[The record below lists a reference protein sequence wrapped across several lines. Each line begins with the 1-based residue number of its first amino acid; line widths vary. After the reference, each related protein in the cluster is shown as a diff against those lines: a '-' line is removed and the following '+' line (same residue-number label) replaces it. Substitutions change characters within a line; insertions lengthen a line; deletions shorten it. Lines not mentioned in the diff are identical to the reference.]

1 MTFSESVKK
10 EFAVEIPRSACCRR
24 AMAYG
29 LLFDAEIEGDRVSF
43 DVNNEEFADFI
54 ARLLE
59 RQFSKDI
66 STEKVVKSGKTYY
79 KISFSF
85 ASVAQRVSLLG
96 KEGARLSDYV
106 EFKCADCRSSFLR
119 GVFLS
124 RGTVTMSAGNNH
136 LEYRLIHKER
146 AHILEDLLTA
156 CGVPPKKV
164 ERKSVLGLYFKRGEH
179 IEDNFNLMQAN
190 EALFS
195 VMNERIAREIT
206 VTERH
211 LANCESANIARS
223 VESAQKQIRAIKK
236 IERAGLL
243 DKLGSELLETVKL
256 RLENDT
262 APLSELARLHSEPI
276 SKSALNARFAR
287 ILKIAENID
296 KKS

>member
-1 MTFSESVKK
+1 
-10 EFAVEIPRSACCRR
+10 
-24 AMAYG
+24 
-29 LLFDAEIEGDRVSF
+29 
-43 DVNNEEFADFI
+43 
-54 ARLLE
+54 
-59 RQFSKDI
+59 
-66 STEKVVKSGKTYY
+66 
-79 KISFSF
+79 
-85 ASVAQRVSLLG
+85 ASVAQKVSS
-96 KEGARLSDYV
+96 LSGEEAKLSNYV
-106 EFKCADCRSSFLR
+106 EFKCADCRASFLR
-119 GVFLS
+119 GLFLA
-124 RGTVTMSAGNNH
+124 RGTLSLSAGNNH

-179 IEDNFNLMQAN
+179 IEDNLNLMQAN

-195 VMNERIAREIT
+195 VMNERIAREIMIG
-206 VTERH
+206 ERRI
-211 LANCESANIARS
+211 ANCESVNISRS
-223 VESAQKQIRAIKK
+223 VESAQKHIRAIKR
-236 IERAGLL
+236 IESAGLL

-276 SKSALNARFAR
+276 SKSALNSRFAR